1 MLECIE
7 MEGTP
12 VKVRFRYQTTGC
24 PCETILA
31 ARVSVREEGKKFYEY
46 ASGPNCPECG
56 HKLFSKHR
64 PAGEL
69 PALKVPD

>member
-7 MEGTP
+7 MEGKP
-12 VKVRFRYQTTGC
+12 VRVRFRCQMTGC
-24 PCETILA
+24 RCETKLD
-31 ARVSVREEGKKFYEY
+31 ARVFVREEGRFYEY
-46 ASGPNCPECG
+46 KSGPNCPECG

-69 PALKVPD
+69 PAVTFPD

>member
-1 MLECIE
+1 MVEYLG
-7 MEGTP
+7 MEGKP
-12 VKVRFRYQTTGC
+12 VKVRFRCQATGC
-24 PCETILA
+24 PCETVLA
-31 ARVSVREEGKKFYEY
+31 ARVSAGEEGKKLYQY

-69 PALKVPD
+69 PTLKVPD